1 MTILVTKRNG
11 TQEPLDLNKLHKV
24 VLWAC
29 EDLSGV
35 SASDVEMSA
44 RVNFRNGIKTSEI
57 QEALIRSAAEKISE
71 ETPNYQFVAG
81 RLISYGLRKHVYGQF
96 EPPTIHEHV
105 QSVVAAGFYDS
116 KLLELYDEAEWAKME
131 KHIDH
136 DRDLLFA
143 FAGMEQMRGKYL
155 VKNRYTN
162 EILETPQMM
171 YMLVAAFLF
180 QRYPKETRMDW
191 VLEFYDYASKHVINL
206 PTPILAGVRTPQRQ
220 FASCVLIDSDDDLNS
235 IFTTAH
241 IIGLYVSQKAG
252 IGINGGRLRPVGSP
266 VRNGDAVT
274 TGVIP
279 YYRVWQDSVKS
290 CSQGGVRGGSATLYF
305 PWFHGEVEELIVLKN
320 TEGTHENRL
329 RMMDYGIQLNGLFYD
344 RFLNNEYLHVF
355 NHNEVPGLY
364 DAFFADQKL
373 FRELYEKAERNPRI
387 KKKKIKARD
396 LFGLIAKNRVDT
408 GRIYIMNVDNVNE
421 QGSFRAELASV
432 RMSNLC
438 AEVVLP
444 TKPLFSINDVNGEI
458 ATCILGAYNLGMI
471 KHPDDFKRAAELLV
485 RALDELIDLQSYP
498 LPAAERATLR
508 RRFLGIGVVNFA
520 YWMAKNDLKYQ
531 DIEATGLAKIDELFE
546 AMSYYTI
553 KASIDLAEEKGACEW
568 VGDTKYSLGIF
579 PKDVRKKAVDEL
591 VPHVERFD
599 WDTQKE
605 RVLKFGIRN
614 STLMACMPGE
624 SSAQTLNATNGFE
637 PAQNLVTIKQSKDGI
652 MAQVVPEIR
661 RLKNKY
667 DLRWD
672 QKSPQGYLKIMAVAQ
687 KHIDQAMS
695 INTSYNPEHYENTK
709 IPMRDVMV
717 DILTHYKYGGKTL
730 YYNNVY
736 DGAGEENVESKVK
749 GTIQNETL
757 SSTQADADYCE
768 TCSI

>member
-11 TQEPLDLNKLHKV
+11 TQEPIDLNKLHKV

-29 EDLSGV
+29 EGLSGV

-44 RVNFRNGIKTSEI
+44 QLNFRNGIKTSDI
-57 QEALIRSAAEKISE
+57 QEALIRSAAEKICE

-81 RLISYGLRKHVYGQF
+81 RLINYALRKQVYGQF
-96 EPPTIHEHV
+96 EPIDLKEHV
-105 QSVVAAGFYDS
+105 ERVIVSGFYD
-116 KLLELYDEAEWAKME
+116 KALLELYDEFEWDCMQ

-136 DRDLLFA
+136 DRDMSFA

-155 VKNRYTN
+155 VKNRYTS

-171 YMLVAAFLF
+171 YMLIAAFLF

-220 FASCVLIDSDDDLNS
+220 FASCVLIEADDDLGS

-241 IIGLYVSQKAG
+241 AIGLYVSQKAG
-252 IGINGGRLRPVGSP
+252 IGIGGGRLRPVGSP
-266 VRNGDAVT
+266 VRNGDAIT
-274 TGVIP
+274 TGVVP
-279 YYRVWQDSVKS
+279 YYRVWQDAVKS

-305 PWFHGEVEELIVLKN
+305 PWFHGEIEDLVVLKN
-320 TEGTHENRL
+320 NEGTHENRL
-329 RMMDYGIQLNGLFYD
+329 RMLDYGVQMNGFFYE
-344 RFLNNEYLHVF
+344 RYLTNQPIHLF
-355 NHNEVPGLY
+355 NHREVPGLY
-364 DAFFADQKL
+364 EAFFADQVL
-373 FRELYEKAERNPRI
+373 FKELYEKAERNPRI

-396 LFGLIAKNRVDT
+396 LMHSIVKNRGDT

-421 QGSFRAELASV
+421 QGSFRPELAPV

-438 AEVVLP
+438 TEITEP
-444 TKPLFSINDVNGEI
+444 TIPLKSIDDPDGEI
-458 ATCILGAYNLGMI
+458 ATCILGAYNLAHI
-471 KHPDDFKRAAELLV
+471 KHAEDFKRPAELLV

-498 LPAAERATLR
+498 VPAAQRATQS

-520 YWMAKNDLKYQ
+520 YWLAKNDLTYQ
-531 DIEATGLAKIDELFE
+531 DIDTEGLMKVDELFE

-553 KASIDLAEEKGACEW
+553 RASVDLAIERGPCSAW
-568 VGDTKYSLGIF
+568 RDTKYSLGQV
-579 PKDVRKKAVDEL
+579 PMDLRKKAVDEL
-591 VPHVERFD
+591 IPHIERQE
-599 WDTQKE
+599 W
-605 RVLKFGIRN
+605 RVLRDDMITFGIRN
-614 STLMACMPGE
+614 STNMACMPGE
-624 SSAQTLNATNGFE
+624 SSAQTLNATNGME
-637 PAQNLVTIKQSKDGI
+637 PAQQLVTIKQSKDGI
-652 MAQVVPEIR
+652 LAQVVPEIR

-672 QKSPQGYLKIMAVAQ
+672 QKSPNGYLRIMAVAQ

-695 INTSYNPEHYENTK
+695 INTSYNPVHYHNEK
-709 IPMRDVMV
+709 IPMKDLVL
-717 DILTHYKYGGKTL
+717 DILTHYKYGGKTM

-736 DGAGEENVESKVK
+736 DGAGEENVELKLK
-749 GTIQNETL
+749 GSQALNQEIQQDE
-757 SSTQADADYCE
+757 YCE